1 MGRRLLCVYL
11 LVFVIFNKASG
22 LKIRNRLLGKCL
34 QVQEGVLGGRVSL
47 GECSPYSPLQEWRWL
62 PESQALSS
70 HHTGECLTAPG
81 EQYEGVHLQPCAFTI
96 ERDETGDGVA
106 AVGMGRETSSQAWS
120 CSKKGHLTLIG
131 RGLHLSATPE
141 STLVF
146 LSREHKQ
153 QGSRWR
159 TLDNQTLC
167 NGRDSKHNQHQDQSP
182 HYLGKSLDPGI
193 FPSAISDIN
202 RQAEPFEGIM
212 DIRVT
217 ETYPVIDGNLSS
229 LSTKSPADPTMVFFS
244 MDYGMGWKITML
256 VLSSLALV
264 LGTVILILNVYSNRR
279 KKVVCVLKSYTM
291 RPEVS
296 VPGSPVP
303 SERAPLTEH
312 AMRLPHSSPTLHR
325 GEILIEWKD
334 GTVTPLYEA

>member
-1 MGRRLLCVYL
+1 MGRRLPCVCF
-11 LVFVIFNKASG
+11 LVFVIFQKASG
-22 LKIRNRLLGKCL
+22 LKLRNKLIGKCL

-47 GECSPYSPLQEWRWL
+47 GECNPYSPLQEWHWL

-70 HHTGECLTAPG
+70 HHTGDCLTAPG
-81 EQYEGVHLQPCAFTI
+81 EQYEGVHLQPCIFRI
-96 ERDETGDGVA
+96 ESDETGGGAA
-106 AVGMGRETSSQAWS
+106 AVDSGREPSRQAWS
-120 CSKKGHLTLIG
+120 CSKKGHLTLLG

-153 QGSRWR
+153 GSRWR

-167 NGRDSKHNQHQDQSP
+167 NGRNSKHNQHQDQSH
-182 HYLGKSLDPGI
+182 HYLGKSLEPGI
-193 FPSAISDIN
+193 FPSAISGIH
-202 RQAEPFEGIM
+202 RQAEPLEGIM
-212 DIRVT
+212 DVKVT
-217 ETYPVIDGNLSS
+217 ETYPVIDGTHTS

-264 LGTVILILNVYSNRR
+264 LGTVILILSVYSNRR
-279 KKVVCVLKSYTM
+279 KKVVCVLKSYTL

-312 AMRLPHSSPTLHR
+312 AMRLPHSSPTLQR